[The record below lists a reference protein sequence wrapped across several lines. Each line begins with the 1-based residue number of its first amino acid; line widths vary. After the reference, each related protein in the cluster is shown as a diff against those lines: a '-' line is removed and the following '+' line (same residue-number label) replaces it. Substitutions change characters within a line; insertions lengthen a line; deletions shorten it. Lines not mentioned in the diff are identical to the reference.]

1 MGTIEERAKKLG
13 EISQCRAEY
22 PYDKTSV
29 EFGYMAGA
37 YDQKHID
44 EEDIDNEVRFKK
56 CADIAPEE
64 VNREVEFL
72 DWFSKNG
79 KGTPTYSDA
88 IEWARKEVIENA
100 RDWLKENIYEYI
112 AVGNTDFGK
121 PYDIH
126 LCDEELFEDFRNAME
141 E

>member
-1 MGTIEERAKKLG
+1 METIEERAKKLG

-29 EFGYMAGA
+29 EFGYRAGA

-56 CADIAPEE
+56 CADITPEE
-64 VNREVEFL
+64 TNREVEFL
-72 DWFSKNG
+72 DWFRKNG

-100 RDWLKENIYEYI
+100 RDWFDNYLNMGIGDVNDWLRGSPET
-112 AVGNTDFGK
+112 G
-121 PYDIH
+121 
-126 LCDEELFEDFRNAME
+126 EDRFRKAME

>member
-1 MGTIEERAKKLG
+1 METIEERAKKLG

-56 CADIAPEE
+56 CADITPEE
-64 VNREVEFL
+64 VNREAEFL
-72 DWFSKNG
+72 DWFHKNG

-88 IEWARKEVIENA
+88 IEWARK
-100 RDWLKENIYEYI
+100 
-112 AVGNTDFGK
+112 
-121 PYDIH
+121 
-126 LCDEELFEDFRNAME
+126 
-141 E
+141 

>member
-1 MGTIEERAKKLG
+1 METIEERTKKLG

-37 YDQKHID
+37 YGQKHID
-44 EEDIDNEVRFKK
+44 EEGIDNEVRFKK
-56 CADIAPEE
+56 CADITPEE
-64 VNREVEFL
+64 VNRETEFL
-72 DWFSKNG
+72 DWFRKNG

-88 IEWARKEVIENA
+88 IEWARKEVIDWFSNYLDYLNMGICDA
-100 RDWLKENIYEYI
+100 NDWLRGSPET
-112 AVGNTDFGK
+112 G
-121 PYDIH
+121 
-126 LCDEELFEDFRNAME
+126 EDRFRKAME

>member
-1 MGTIEERAKKLG
+1 MKTIAERAKKLG

-44 EEDIDNEVRFKK
+44 EEDTDNEVRFKK
-56 CADIAPEE
+56 CADITPEE
-64 VNREVEFL
+64 TNREVEFL
-72 DWFSKNG
+72 DWFHKNG

-88 IEWARKEVIENA
+88 IEWARKGAIEEAHDWFSNYLLTWICDA
-100 RDWLKENIYEYI
+100 NDWLRGSPET
-112 AVGNTDFGK
+112 G
-121 PYDIH
+121 
-126 LCDEELFEDFRNAME
+126 EDRFRKAMQK
-141 E
+141 

>member
-1 MGTIEERAKKLG
+1 MKTIAERAKKLG

-56 CADIAPEE
+56 CADITPEE
-64 VNREVEFL
+64 VNREAEFL
-72 DWFSKNG
+72 DWFRKNG

-88 IEWARKEVIENA
+88 IEWARKEAIENA
-100 RDWLKENIYEYI
+100 RDWFSVYLIMEIGDANDWLRGSPET
-112 AVGNTDFGK
+112 G
-121 PYDIH
+121 
-126 LCDEELFEDFRNAME
+126 EDRFRKAME